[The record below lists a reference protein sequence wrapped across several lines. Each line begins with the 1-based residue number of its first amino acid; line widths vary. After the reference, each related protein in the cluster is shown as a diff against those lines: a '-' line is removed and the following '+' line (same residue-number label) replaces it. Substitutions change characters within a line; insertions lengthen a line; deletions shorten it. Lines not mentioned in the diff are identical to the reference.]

1 MRTGVV
7 ATMRHLNLSE
17 TIALYIMSRTTE
29 ELTQLTRYSIAETF
43 KINKSYL
50 SKRFKE
56 DLDLS
61 VSSYID
67 LEKAVRSRIL
77 MANMERATVEEI
89 ASQLGIAKPQQFR
102 AKFKKVFCTTPGRFI
117 HYASKAE

>member
-1 MRTGVV
+1 MIPGVV
-7 ATMRHLNLSE
+7 FTMRHLNLSE

-43 KINKSYL
+43 KVNKSYL

-89 ASQLGIAKPQQFR
+89 SSQLGIAKPQQFR

-117 HYASKAE
+117 HYAGKTE